1 MKPLLDDQQY
11 QNWPLVTQELAQI
24 TSLVNSFTEQRPKSN
39 KSSWNH
45 LADSLDQEGSFHGVL
60 LLLNQCANHSQG
72 VNLWNISGVIHKVP
86 DEEGL
91 AHQASRLFLLSDG
104 LYAKFEHPLRLKS
117 SPTRGVSSG

>member
-1 MKPLLDDQQY
+1 LNFFPERLSIVKPLLDDQQH

-39 KSSWNH
+39 RLSWNH
-45 LADSLDQEGSFHGVL
+45 LADSLDQEGSSHRVV

-72 VNLWNISGVIHKVP
+72 VNLWNISGVIPKAP

-91 AHQASRLFLLSDG
+91 AHQAARLFLLPDG
-104 LYAKFEHPLRLKS
+104 LYAKF
-117 SPTRGVSSG
+117 